1 MKRLELTETEKAREN
16 VILEK
21 IKDFSRLKVPG
32 TGKLYNIS
40 TIFRIQEN
48 AKWYKMK

>member
-1 MKRLELTETEKAREN
+1 METDNAWEN
-16 VILEK
+16 AILEK

-32 TGKLYNIS
+32 IEKLYNIS